1 MDYITSNSGL
11 QHISEEIFLNL
22 DGPTILICQEV
33 NHAWNQILD
42 NSKFWLKMCT
52 KNGLSKHNRLEWV
65 QLIEAA
71 KDDTCIDN
79 EIKIHLKK
87 MYLDVCNVDR
97 SPIFEAIIW
106 NFSEWIRILAP
117 LLDNPNH
124 PFQNHSNVL
133 TGESFA
139 GWTPIQ
145 LAVYPYCVSHLN
157 IPEIIQILAPLSE
170 KPNAAD
176 PEGWTPISRAVKNIQ
191 TLAPNPNAFPKK
203 HIEENVKIIQ
213 ILAPLSENPNIADPE
228 GWTPINQAA
237 KVGNSE
243 IIEILAPL
251 SENPNAADPEGW
263 KPISWA
269 AKAGNFKIIQILA
282 PLSEN
287 PNAPDPKG
295 WTPIHRGAIIGN
307 KDIIELL
314 APWSNNPNAPDP
326 RGYTP
331 IARAAFRGDKEII
344 EILAPLSHDDV
355 NSPDPKGWPPIA
367 RAAFNGNKEIVEI
380 LAPLTDNPNAP
391 NNFGITPIQLAARNQ
406 ITGAEIIK
414 ILAPLVNK

>member
-22 DGPTILICQEV
+22 DRPTILLCQEV
-33 NHAWNQILD
+33 NQAWNQILD
-42 NSKFWLKMCT
+42 NSRFWLKMRT

-79 EIKIHLKK
+79 EIKIHLKE

-133 TGESFA
+133 TDESFA

-145 LAVYPYCVSHLN
+145 LAVYPYCRSN
-157 IPEIIQILAPLSE
+157 SSEIIQILAPLSA

-176 PEGWTPISRAVKNIQ
+176 PEGWTPISRAAKIIQ
-191 TLAPNPNAFPKK
+191 AFAPNPRAFPKK
-203 HIEENVKIIQ
+203 HIEENIKIIQ
-213 ILAPLSENPNIADPE
+213 ILAPLSENPNTADPE
-228 GWTPINQAA
+228 GWTPINRTAN
-237 KVGNSE
+237 VRNSK
-243 IIEILAPL
+243 IIKILAPL
-251 SENPNAADPEGW
+251 SEKPNATDPEGW
-263 KPISWA
+263 TPINRA

-287 PNAPDPKG
+287 PNARDPDG

-355 NSPDPKGWPPIA
+355 NSPGPNGWPPIA
-367 RAAFNGNKEIVEI
+367 QAAFNGNKEIVEI
-380 LAPLTDNPNAP
+380 LASLTDDPNAP
-391 NNFGITPIQLAARNQ
+391 NPFGMTPIQLAARNQ
-406 ITGAEIIK
+406 ITGPEIIR
-414 ILAPLVNK
+414 ILAPYLLL

>member
-1 MDYITSNSGL
+1 MINIPPVISKMDYITSNSGL

-42 NSKFWLKMCT
+42 NSKFWLKMWA

-65 QLIEAA
+65 LLIEAA
-71 KDDTCIDN
+71 KDDACIDN
-79 EIKIHLKK
+79 EIKIHLKE
-87 MYLDVCNVDR
+87 MYLDVCNVDK

-106 NFSEWIRILAP
+106 GFSEWIRILAP

-124 PFQNHSNVL
+124 PFQGNLNSYVYA
-133 TGESFA
+133 GKSFD

-145 LAVYPYCVSHLN
+145 LAVYHGFLFDFT
-157 IPEIIQILAPLSE
+157 PEIIKILAPLLEKPNATDPDGWTPINRAARAAKKENVEIIQILAPLSENPNAIDPAGWTPINRAAKTGNFKIIQILAPLSE
-170 KPNAAD
+170 KPNATD
-176 PEGWTPISRAVKNIQ
+176 PK
-191 TLAPNPNAFPKK
+191 
-203 HIEENVKIIQ
+203 
-213 ILAPLSENPNIADPE
+213 
-228 GWTPINQAA
+228 GWTPINRAA
-237 KVGNSE
+237 KKGNFK

-251 SENPNAADPEGW
+251 SENPNARDP
-263 KPISWA
+263 
-269 AKAGNFKIIQILA
+269 
-282 PLSEN
+282 
-287 PNAPDPKG
+287 DG

-314 APWSNNPNAPDP
+314 ALLSNNPNAPDP

-355 NSPDPKGWPPIA
+355 NSPGPNGWPPIA
-367 RAAFNGNKEIVEI
+367 QAAFNGNKEIVEI
-380 LAPLTDNPNAP
+380 LAPLTDDPNAP
-391 NNFGITPIQLAARNQ
+391 NPFGMTPIQLAARNQ
-406 ITGAEIIK
+406 ITGPEIIR
-414 ILAPLVNK
+414 ILAPYLLL